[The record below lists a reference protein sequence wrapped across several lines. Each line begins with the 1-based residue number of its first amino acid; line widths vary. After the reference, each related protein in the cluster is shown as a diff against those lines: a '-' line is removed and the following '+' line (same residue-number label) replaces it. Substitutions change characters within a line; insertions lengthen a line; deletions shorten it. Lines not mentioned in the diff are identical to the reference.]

1 MKDIRKYLCDA
12 ASIQHIN
19 CAFQKRVFRQPGRG
33 PNPALGKMMCVKLVQ
48 IEMRELLFF
57 FSKTFENSNVFLYLI
72 FYYSSPPCLFSPEA
86 TKVNLFKHMTSMNL
100 ISNRFKTTHLEILSV
115 QYHEV

>member
-33 PNPALGKMMCVKLVQ
+33 PNPVLCKMMC
-48 IEMRELLFF
+48 E
-57 FSKTFENSNVFLYLI
+57 
-72 FYYSSPPCLFSPEA
+72 
-86 TKVNLFKHMTSMNL
+86 
-100 ISNRFKTTHLEILSV
+100 ISAN
-115 QYHEV
+115 